1 MDIDSKIDKLNDEI
15 MKLNDGISEIESK
28 SEIYG
33 LQLKNIVKTGTGLRY
48 SDKVSELLGKC
59 ITDKLHLIKKREK
72 YKNEINNIL
81 KDKEVKQLLKEQQ
94 DISKLLREIGT
105 IKVSSSIKASGSK
118 VSGSNASRS
127 NASIKNMMNT
137 LNNRYDEIINRLE
150 EIPEYKGSK
159 KYKKKR
165 SKKHKK
171 TKKKRS
177 KKKRSKKRS
186 KSRR

>member
-1 MDIDSKIDKLNDEI
+1 MDIDSKIEKLNDEI
-15 MKLNDGISEIESK
+15 MKLNHNISKIESNMATY
-28 SEIYG
+28 S
-33 LQLKNIVKTGTGLRY
+33 LQLKYIISTGTGLRF
-48 SDKVSELLGKC
+48 SDRVSDLLGKC

-72 YKNEINNIL
+72 YKNDINNLL

-94 DISKLLREIGT
+94 GISKLLREIGT
-105 IKVSSSIKASGSK
+105 IKVSSGSK
-118 VSGSNASRS
+118 ASGSNASRS
-127 NASIKNMMNT
+127 NASRSKASIKNMMNK

-177 KKKRSKKRS
+177 KKRS

>member
-1 MDIDSKIDKLNDEI
+1 MDIDSKIEKLNDEI
-15 MKLNDGISEIESK
+15 MKLNHNISKIESNMATY
-28 SEIYG
+28 S
-33 LQLKNIVKTGTGLRY
+33 LQLKNIISTGTGLRF
-48 SDKVSELLGKC
+48 SDRVSDLLGKC

-72 YKNEINNIL
+72 YKNDINNLL

-94 DISKLLREIGT
+94 EISKLLREIGT
-105 IKVSSSIKASGSK
+105 TKVSSRSK
-118 VSGSNASRS
+118 ASRS
-127 NASIKNMMNT
+127 KASIKNMMNK

-177 KKKRSKKRS
+177 KKRT
-186 KSRR
+186 KSRH